1 MSLDLAALSAAVTA
15 HGAVVRVLVAATA
28 GSAPRD
34 QGTAMLVW
42 EDGQSGTIG
51 GGALEHQAV
60 MAARDM
66 LAAGRATA
74 QRRLPLG
81 PALRQCCGGAVTLVW
96 ERFDE
101 ATLPDAAPRARPMG
115 PAGDLPAT
123 VARRLRE
130 MRPGAAPALLDG
142 WLVEAAPPEA
152 RPLWVWGAGH
162 VGRAIVS
169 VMAPLPGRAIT
180 WIDLAPDCFPDAIPD
195 NVTAIPAAAPEALM
209 RRAPA
214 NADHLILT
222 RDHDL
227 DLALCHAALHH
238 GFASC
243 GLIGSATKWARF
255 RSRLSALG
263 HSNALISRIACPIG
277 DTSLGRD
284 PQAIAVGVA
293 SALLK
298 GGNEKMTRDRA
309 V

>member
-1 MSLDLAALSAAVTA
+1 
-15 HGAVVRVLVAATA
+15 
-28 GSAPRD
+28 
-34 QGTAMLVW
+34 
-42 EDGQSGTIG
+42 
-51 GGALEHQAV
+51 
-60 MAARDM
+60 
-66 LAAGRATA
+66 

-96 ERFDE
+96 ERFDDASLPE
-101 ATLPDAAPRARPMG
+101 TLPRARPLG
-115 PAGDLPAT
+115 PASDMPEA
-123 VARRLRE
+123 VARKRKA
-130 MRPGAAPALLDG
+130 MRPGAPPALLDG
-142 WLVEAAPPEA
+142 WLIETPLPVAQ
-152 RPLWVWGAGH
+152 PLWVWGAGH

-180 WIDLAPDCFPDAIPD
+180 WIDLSPDCFPDEIPQG
-195 NVTAIPAAAPEALM
+195 VTMIPAAAPAALM
-209 RRAPA
+209 PRAPRE
-214 NADHLILT
+214 ADHLILT

-227 DLALCHAALHH
+227 DLALCHAALAH

-255 RSRLSALG
+255 RSRLAALG

>member
-1 MSLDLAALSAAVTA
+1 MSFDRDALAACIAA
-15 HGAVVRVLVAATA
+15 HGAAVRVLVAATA

-34 QGTAMLVW
+34 PGTAMLVW
-42 EDGQSGTIG
+42 KDGQSGTIG
-51 GGALEHQAV
+51 GGALEHEAV
-60 MAARDM
+60 LAARDM
-66 LAAGRATA
+66 LEAGRATA

-101 ATLPDAAPRARPMG
+101 ATLPPPGPRARAMG
-115 PAGDLPAT
+115 PAGDMPEA
-123 VARRLRE
+123 VARKRAA
-130 MRPGAAPALLDG
+130 MRPGAPPALLDG
-142 WLVEAAPPEA
+142 WLVEAAMPEA

-180 WIDLAPDCFPDAIPD
+180 WIDLAADCFPDEIPEG
-195 NVTAIPAAAPEALM
+195 VTAIPAATPAALM
-209 RRAPA
+209 PRAPA
-214 NADHLILT
+214 EADHLILT

-227 DLALCHAALHH
+227 DLALCHAALAH

-263 HSNALISRIACPIG
+263 HSSALISRIACPIG

>member
-1 MSLDLAALSAAVTA
+1 MSFDRPALAATIAA
-15 HGAVVRVLVAATA
+15 HGPVVRVLVAATA

-34 QGTAMLVW
+34 PGTAMLVW
-42 EDGQSGTIG
+42 SSGQSGTIG
-51 GGALEHQAV
+51 GGALEHEAV
-60 MAARDM
+60 LSARDM
-66 LAAGRATA
+66 LAAGRPTA

-81 PALRQCCGGAVTLVW
+81 PTLRQCCGGAVTLVW
-96 ERFDE
+96 ERFDD
-101 ATLPDAAPRARPMG
+101 ASLPDTLPRARPLG
-115 PAGDLPAT
+115 PAGDMPVS
-123 VARRLRE
+123 VARKLGA
-130 MRPGAAPALLDG
+130 MRPGAAPTLIDG
-142 WLVEAAPPEA
+142 WLIEAAPPER

-169 VMAPLPGRAIT
+169 VMAPMPGRAIT
-180 WIDLAPDCFPDAIPD
+180 WIDLAPDCFPTDIPEG
-195 NVTAIPAAAPEALM
+195 VIVIPAAAPAALM
-209 RRAPA
+209 PRAPQE
-214 NADHLILT
+214 ADHLILT

-227 DLALCHAALHH
+227 DLALCHAALSH

-293 SALLK
+293 AALLK

>member
-1 MSLDLAALSAAVTA
+1 VSFDRDTLAAAVAA
-15 HGAVVRVLVAATA
+15 HGPVIRVLVVATA

-34 QGTAMLVW
+34 AGTSMLVW
-42 EDGQSGTIG
+42 QGGQSGTIG
-51 GGALEHQAV
+51 GGALEYEAV
-60 MAARDM
+60 QTARDM
-66 LAAGRATA
+66 LAMGRVTA

-96 ERFDE
+96 ERFAAGE
-101 ATLPDAAPRARPMG
+101 LPETLPRARPLG
-115 PAGDLPAT
+115 PAGVMPAT
-123 VARRLRE
+123 VARKLAA
-130 MRPGAAPALLDG
+130 MPPGAAPAIVEN
-142 WLVEAAPPEA
+142 WLVEAPLPEA

-162 VGRAIVS
+162 VGRAVVS

-180 WIDLAPDCFPDAIPD
+180 WIDLAPDCFPEAVPEG
-195 NVTAIPAAAPEALM
+195 VTVIPAATPPALM
-209 RRAPA
+209 PRAPRD
-214 NADHLILT
+214 ADHLILT

-227 DLALCHAALHH
+227 DLALCHAALTH

-263 HSNALISRIACPIG
+263 HANALISRIACPIG

-293 SALLK
+293 AALLRS
-298 GGNEKMTRDRA
+298 GNGRMTRDRA
-309 V
+309 G

>member
-1 MSLDLAALSAAVTA
+1 MSLDLAALTAAVTA

-34 QGTAMLVW
+34 PGTAMLVW

-51 GGALEHQAV
+51 GGALEHEAV
-60 MAARDM
+60 TAARDM

-101 ATLPDAAPRARPMG
+101 AALPGAVPRARPMG
-115 PAGDLPAT
+115 PAGDMPAT

-142 WLVEAAPPEA
+142 WLVEAAPPEV

-169 VMAPLPGRAIT
+169 VMAPMPGRAIT
-180 WIDLAPDCFPDAIPD
+180 WIDLSPDCFPDAIPG

-209 RRAPA
+209 RRAPVE
-214 NADHLILT
+214 ADHLILT

>member
-34 QGTAMLVW
+34 AGTAMLVW

-51 GGALEHQAV
+51 GGALEHEAIK
-60 MAARDM
+60 AARDM

-96 ERFDE
+96 ERFDA
-101 ATLPDAAPRARPMG
+101 ATLPDAAPRARPLG
-115 PAGDLPAT
+115 PAGEMPAT

-130 MRPGAAPALLDG
+130 IRPGAAPALLDG

-169 VMAPLPGRAIT
+169 VMAPMPGRAIT
-180 WIDLAPDCFPDAIPD
+180 WIDLAPDCFPDAIPEG
-195 NVTAIPAAAPEALM
+195 VTAIPAAAPEALM

-214 NADHLILT
+214 DADHLILT

-227 DLALCHAALHH
+227 DLALCHAALSH

>member
-1 MSLDLAALSAAVTA
+1 MSFGRDSLAAAIAA
-15 HGAVVRVLVAATA
+15 HGPVVRVLVAASA

-34 QGTAMLVW
+34 PGTAMLVW

-51 GGALEHQAV
+51 GGALEHKAV
-60 MAARDM
+60 RAARDM
-66 LAAGRATA
+66 LVAGRRTA

-96 ERFDE
+96 ERFDDVSLPD
-101 ATLPDAAPRARPMG
+101 TLPHARPLG
-115 PAGDLPAT
+115 PAGDMPAP
-123 VARRLRE
+123 VARKLAA
-130 MRPGAAPALLDG
+130 MRPGTAPALLDG
-142 WLVEAAPPEA
+142 WLIEAAMPEA

-162 VGRAIVS
+162 VGRAVVS
-169 VMAPLPGRAIT
+169 VMAPLQGRVIT
-180 WIDLAPDCFPDAIPD
+180 WIDLAPDCFPAPFPEG
-195 NVTAIPAAAPEALM
+195 VTAIPAAAPAALM
-209 RRAPA
+209 PRAPQQ
-214 NADHLILT
+214 ADHLILT

-227 DLALCHAALHH
+227 DLALCHAALLH

-255 RSRLSALG
+255 RSRLAALG

-293 SALLK
+293 AALLK
-298 GGNEKMTRDRA
+298 GGNETMTRDRA